1 MRFSVKGYDRA
12 GKAICEVVEAID
24 RAGAAELMLRRGV
37 FAGEILESRMDGAGR
52 PAAAGKGGGSKE
64 NLAGFLRQLSI
75 LVRTGTPLIDAIT
88 AIERQTGQGKWRDV
102 IAALRARLEEGAQ
115 LSEAMAAFP
124 RQFDGVCRSLVSAGE
139 SGGGL
144 DAMLT
149 RLAAM
154 VREQQRIHKTV
165 VSAMV
170 YPCLLICI
178 ALGVTVTM
186 VTFVLPRFEGLF
198 KTLNTPLPPSTRV
211 LMQISHVMHDDWAY
225 FLGGVIALGVGGWLW
240 MTRWNGWVLLLGASL
255 KVPLLGVLLK
265 DFSTA
270 RIARVLGVL
279 LEGKVSM
286 IDAIRLT
293 RQSVS
298 HPAYSALLGRVE
310 EAVTRGENISAAL
323 DSGKLI
329 RPGVIEAVRS
339 AERSGQV
346 GTVLVALADY
356 MDEDNAMMLR
366 TVTNMMEP
374 LILMLLG
381 VVVGGMAIS
390 MFLPLFDLTAAGGA
404 H

>member
-1 MRFSVKGYDRA
+1 MKFSVRGYDRA
-12 GKAICEVVEAID
+12 GKAISEVVEAMD

-37 FAGEILESRMDGAGR
+37 FAGEIEESREDGERR

-88 AIERQTGQGKWRDV
+88 AIERQTAAGKWRDV

-124 RQFDGVCRSLVSAGE
+124 KQFDGVCRSLVSAGE

-149 RLAAM
+149 RLAGM
-154 VREQQRIHKTV
+154 VREQQKIRKTV

-178 ALGVTVTM
+178 AFGVTGTM

-211 LMQISHVMHDDWAY
+211 LMQISHTLHDDWMY
-225 FLGGVIALGVGGWLW
+225 FLAGAIAVVVGGWMW
-240 MTRWNGWVLLLGASL
+240 VTKWDGWEMVLGAAL
-255 KVPLLGVLLK
+255 RVPLLGTLLK

-279 LEGKVSM
+279 LEGRVSM

-293 RQSVS
+293 RLSVS

-310 EAVTRGENISAAL
+310 EAVTRGESISTAL

-329 RPGVIEAVRS
+329 RPSVIEAVRS

-356 MDEDNAMMLR
+356 MDEDNAMLLR

-374 LILMLLG
+374 LILMMLG
-381 VVVGGMAIS
+381 VVVGSMAIS

>member
-1 MRFSVKGYDRA
+1 MKFSVKGYDRS
-12 GKAICEVVEAID
+12 GKAISEVVEAMD
-24 RAGAAELMLRRGV
+24 RAGAAELMLRKGV
-37 FAGEILESRMDGAGR
+37 FAGEIVESRADGASR
-52 PAAAGKGGGSKE
+52 PAAAGRGGGSRE

-75 LVRTGTPLIDAIT
+75 LVRTGTPLIDAIS
-88 AIERQTGQGKWRDV
+88 AIERQTGEGRWRDV

-115 LSEAMAAFP
+115 LSEAMGAFP
-124 RQFDGVCRSLVSAGE
+124 KQFDGVCRSLVSAGE

-149 RLAAM
+149 RLAGM
-154 VREQQRIHKTV
+154 VREQQKIHKTV
-165 VSAMV
+165 ISAMV
-170 YPCLLICI
+170 YPCMLIMI
-178 ALGVTVTM
+178 AVSVTATM

-198 KTLNTPLPPSTRV
+198 KTLNTPLPPSTKV
-211 LMQISHVMHDDWAY
+211 LMQISHAIQADWAY
-225 FLGGVIALGVGGWLW
+225 FLGGVVGAVVLAWLW
-240 MTRWNGWVLLLGASL
+240 LIRWNGWRQVLTAALRVPVLGT
-255 KVPLLGVLLK
+255 LLK

-279 LEGKVSM
+279 LEGRVSM
-286 IDAIRLT
+286 VDAIRLT
-293 RQSVS
+293 RQSLS
-298 HPAYSALLGRVE
+298 HPAYAALLGRVE

-329 RPGVIEAVRS
+329 RASVIEAVRS

-346 GTVLVALADY
+346 GAVLVALADY
-356 MDEDNAMMLR
+356 MDEDNALLLR
-366 TVTNMMEP
+366 TVTNMLEP